1 PHTAAGPDASPRLR
15 RPCRAPGRRA
25 VKLWYLDSSAIVKF
39 AVEEPETAAIAAW
52 LADLLGGAD
61 EVGVTE
67 GGLTGFL
74 RIVTNPRIYADPAP
88 TEDALAFVDVVRRSR
103 RRRWVAATDSV
114 WTTFSGAGAS
124 DPQVRG
130 NLVSDAWLAALA
142 LAHGCRVATADHGFA
157 RFDGLDW
164 FDPARPR
171 MTASTK

>member
-1 PHTAAGPDASPRLR
+1 MIVLPDVNVLVYAFR
-15 RPCRAPGRRA
+15 RE
-25 VKLWYLDSSAIVKF
+25 SSLH
-39 AVEEPETAAIAAW
+39 ERYAAW

-67 GGLTGFL
+67 STLTGFL

-88 TEDALAFVDVVRRSR
+88 TSDALAFVDTVRGAR
-103 RRRWVAATDSV
+103 RRRWVGVTDAV
-114 WTTFSGAGAS
+114 WATFSALVDS

-130 NLVSDAWLAALA
+130 NLVPDAWLTALA
-142 LAHGCRVATADHGFA
+142 LAHGCHLATADRGFA

-171 MTASTK
+171 